1 MIQKRT
7 LAVLFFS
14 CALLFTGCD
23 KKAEVVEAVETATS
37 TVTKVVETVKS
48 EAKEIKQEVAQAEVA
63 VESQDI
69 YVFTSDNSDGKITP
83 KTIEDAFTEAG
94 FYVSANNDMNF
105 PYKRDFNNTEYDV
118 YNLAAFYSKDVV
130 AEFIQEYPKI
140 GLFSPMSMSIYTKKG
155 DKTISIATIS
165 PKRIAEI
172 TGIPAD
178 HAAWGKLDALI
189 TKAFKAAMPN
199 GKLAT
204 LANTKL
210 DIKEP
215 IIAEFQFEM
224 TDEWDDEKEDF
235 ENAFESA
242 LTPAGFAMPAFNEI
256 TDELEDIGYDF
267 YEVYSICKIP
277 VIYTVSKNHP
287 EAGAYAPCSLYVY
300 KKEGENTV
308 HMGFPTVHNWFYSMG
323 IKDEASHKVLIE
335 AQDTFEGIL
344 NKISGK

>member
-1 MIQKRT
+1 MIQKKT
-7 LAVLFFS
+7 LVALFFS
-14 CALLFTGCD
+14 AALLFTGCD
-23 KKAEVVEAVETATS
+23 KKTEAPAVVETATA
-37 TVTKVVETVKS
+37 VVEKV
-48 EAKEIKQEVAQAEVA
+48 AKEVKEVKKEVVAESIPA
-63 VESQDI
+63 TSQDI

-118 YNLAAFYSKDVV
+118 YNLVAFYSPDIV
-130 AEFIQEYPKI
+130 AEFITEFPKI
-140 GLFSPMSMSIYTKKG
+140 GLFAPMSMSIYTKKG
-155 DKTISIATIS
+155 DKTISMATIS
-165 PKRIAEI
+165 PKRISEI

-178 HAAWGKLDALI
+178 HAGWAKLDALI
-189 TKAFKAAMPN
+189 TKAFTAAMPN
-199 GKLAT
+199 GKLAM

-210 DIKEP
+210 DITEP
-215 IIAEFQFEM
+215 IISEFQFEM
-224 TDEWDDEKEDF
+224 TDEWEDEKEDF

-277 VIYTVSKNHP
+277 VIYTVSKDHP

-308 HMGFPTVHNWFYSMG
+308 HMGFPTVHNWLYSMG
-323 IKDEASHKVLIE
+323 IKDEASRKVLLD
-335 AQDTFEGIL
+335 AQATFVGIL
-344 NKISGK
+344 DKVSGK